1 MFWFCM
7 QGDGLGQ
14 EDMGGWGDGSFF
26 FSAADEDFRVDCW
39 LRGLNHFSKIR
50 KLVGTDVCLCL
61 TEDFIVWMMGCMVD

>member
-26 FSAADEDFRVDCW
+26 FLLQMRIFGLSAGIEVWIDF
-39 LRGLNHFSKIR
+39 LRLESY
-50 KLVGTDVCLCL
+50 
-61 TEDFIVWMMGCMVD
+61 